1 MVSRTQTMA
10 KFVPE
15 SGCDLSREASLR
27 DWLARHAEP
36 AIEPGLEI
44 VDCHHHLMDHREPLG
59 QLRPLQ
65 DARPTAF
72 RMFLGATTPM
82 YGCRYMLEDY
92 AEDIASSGHRVSATV
107 YTEASSFYA
116 RTGPEALR
124 PVGETEF
131 AQGVA
136 AMAASGRYGPTK
148 VCAGIVGFADLRL
161 GKEVEPVLR
170 AHAASPNFRGVRH
183 SVQWDPHPE
192 LQFRADAAPRRLYD
206 GQFREGMAALA
217 RRGLT
222 YDVSLFH
229 HQLVDLADAARALP
243 DLQIVLN
250 HCGHALGVGPYSSA
264 TQRAQVWEE
273 WRAGISELARCPNV
287 VCKLGGRTQPGGG
300 FGFDKR
306 PTPPTSDDIAAAI
319 GPWYHHAIAEF
330 GPARCMAESNFPPD
344 KASTSYGVL
353 MNALKKI
360 ANGAGSGTDEDGAPA
375 QVLSEHEKRQLFA
388 GNAKRVYRLQLNGD
402 GEPVASSSL

>member
-1 MVSRTQTMA
+1 MTQ
-10 KFVPE
+10 FVPE

-27 DWLARHAEP
+27 EWLALRVEP
-36 AIEPGLEI
+36 ALEPDLEI

-72 RMFLGATTPM
+72 RMFLGPTTPM

-92 AEDIASSGHRVSATV
+92 AEDIAASGHRVVGSV

-116 RTGPEALR
+116 LRGPESLR

-136 AMAASGRYGPTK
+136 AMAASGRYGSTN
-148 VCAGIVGFADLRL
+148 VCAGIVSFADLQL
-161 GKEVEPVLR
+161 GKDVEPVLR

-192 LQFRADAAPRRLYD
+192 LQFRADAKPRRLYD

-217 RRGLT
+217 RHQLS

-243 DLQIVLN
+243 DLQIILN
-250 HCGHALGVGPYSSA
+250 HCGHALGVGPYGSA
-264 TQRAQVWEE
+264 TKRAEVWQE

-287 VCKLGGRTQPGGG
+287 VCKIGGRTQPGGG
-300 FGFDKR
+300 FGFDRR

-330 GPARCMAESNFPPD
+330 GPERCMVESNFPPD
-344 KASTSYGVL
+344 KASAPYGVL

-360 ANGAGSGTDEDGAPA
+360 ANGVGSETDEDGNPS
-375 QVLSEHEKRQLFA
+375 QVLAEHHKRQLFS
-388 GNAKRVYRLQLNGD
+388 GTAKQVYRLQLSND
-402 GEPVASSSL
+402 ESLSTSASL